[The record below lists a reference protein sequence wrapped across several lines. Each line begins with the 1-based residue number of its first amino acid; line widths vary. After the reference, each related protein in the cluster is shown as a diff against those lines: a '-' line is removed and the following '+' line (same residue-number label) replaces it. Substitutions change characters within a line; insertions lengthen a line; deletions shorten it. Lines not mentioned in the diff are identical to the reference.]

1 MKYIMTDRS
10 LLYGICLGGIDLAA
24 LVSET
29 NNKWSMW
36 RDDRL
41 MGIVASCS
49 NKPANRLAHNVVWQE
64 VDRV

>member
-1 MKYIMTDRS
+1 MEYIVTDAS
-10 LLYGICLGGIDLAA
+10 LLYGIHLGDIDLSA

-29 NNKWSMW
+29 NDEWSMW